1 MIVQPALFPQ
11 IGEPL
16 DFRLVHY
23 MGSKLRLIDAIR
35 EVVDQI
41 VPAGGRVCDLFAGS
55 GAVSLGL
62 RHAWSVTSID
72 IQEYSR
78 VLCSAILTPPQ
89 DASERRRILRDVDR
103 SNLRRRLQHALAPV
117 VEYERSTLED
127 AAAGSMER
135 LCELI
140 EEGSLFLASG
150 DSNVGSPLA
159 VAQKEARQRLVAE
172 GLGSGKSSVISR
184 YFGGVYFS
192 WAQAL
197 ELDAIVD
204 LAHGAPAHARDQL
217 LAAAIS
223 VASDVALCANVR
235 ETTTPGSLV

>member
-78 VLCSAILTPPQ
+78 VLCSAILTPPPG
-89 DASERRRILRDVDR
+89 
-103 SNLRRRLQHALAPV
+103 RLGATA
-117 VEYERSTLED
+117 
-127 AAAGSMER
+127 
-135 LCELI
+135 
-140 EEGSLFLASG
+140 
-150 DSNVGSPLA
+150 DSP
-159 VAQKEARQRLVAE
+159 
-172 GLGSGKSSVISR
+172 
-184 YFGGVYFS
+184 
-192 WAQAL
+192 
-197 ELDAIVD
+197 
-204 LAHGAPAHARDQL
+204 
-217 LAAAIS
+217 
-223 VASDVALCANVR
+223 
-235 ETTTPGSLV
+235 